1 MANDVSVSVKW
12 EPGSKMAL
20 MSAPDKM
27 MYAIARQTLDRT
39 FPHIP
44 MSRRKGVV
52 HMRQTSMAAGV
63 RGSNGDYYIGSYTD
77 YAKYVWVMPN
87 TTNWTEPGTFGKW
100 YQETYKKFMKNIVSI
115 SIKENELK

>member
-12 EPGSKMAL
+12 EPGAKMAL

-27 MYAIARQTLDRT
+27 MYAIARQTLDRSLV
-39 FPHIP
+39 HIP
-44 MSRRKGVV
+44 FKSGK
-52 HMRQTSMAAGV
+52 MRQTSMAAGI
-63 RGSNGDYYIGSYTD
+63 RGSNGNYYIGSYTD
-77 YAKYVWVMPN
+77 YAKYVWVMPRN
-87 TTNWTEPGTFGKW
+87 TNWSEPGTFGKW

>member
-12 EPGSKMAL
+12 EPGAKMAL

-63 RGSNGDYYIGSYTD
+63 RGSDGNYYIGSYTD
-77 YAKYVWVMPN
+77 YAKYVWVMPRK
-87 TTNWTEPGTFGKW
+87 THWSEPGTFGKW
-100 YQETYKKFMKNIVSI
+100 YQETYKKFMKNIVSV

>member
-1 MANDVSVSVKW
+1 MANGVSVSVKW
-12 EPGSKMAL
+12 EPGAKMAL
-20 MSAPDKM
+20 MSAPDKI
-27 MYAIARQTLDRT
+27 MYSIARQTLDRT

-77 YAKYVWVMPN
+77 YAKYVWVMPRK
-87 TTNWTEPGTFGKW
+87 THWSEPGTFGKW